1 MAELVHQSEIGKSA
15 IGADVVA
22 DRAEARD
29 ARVDGDVNVGAGA
42 ARMHPADRDA
52 LHIGGEHPR
61 AAGRTAGLIGLT
73 VDDEVGR
80 RRVGCGRELD
90 IGDGRPQRQPRQ
102 PPALFLGA
110 PIRRGVEPIG
120 DIAAGRPGW
129 RQGQAAELDH
139 IGQVV
144 AVGGRIGVAGVLP
157 GAVAD
162 RGDRGVSRHAGEK
175 GDGRVPGIR
184 ERGGRHGHASLF
196 AGGPTNRSRPPSQC
210 ATPGSGARACRA
222 RVRSH
227 DFIRAAIEMQNS
239 RSGTG
244 HRGGVLAAR

>member
-1 MAELVHQSEIGKSA
+1 MPELVHQSEIGKSA
-15 IGADVVA
+15 IRADVVA

-29 ARVDGDVNVGAGA
+29 ARVNGDVDVGAGA

-73 VDDEVGR
+73 IDDEVGR

-102 PPALFLGA
+102 PSALFLGA
-110 PIRRGVEPIG
+110 PVRSGVEPIG
-120 DIAAGRPGW
+120 DDPAGRPGW
-129 RQGQAAELDH
+129 RQGQSAPLDH

-144 AVGGRIGVAGVLP
+144 AVSGRIRCWPAVLP

-162 RGDRGVSRHAGEK
+162 RGDRGVTRTLPA
-175 GDGRVPGIR
+175 
-184 ERGGRHGHASLF
+184 
-196 AGGPTNRSRPPSQC
+196 SRPERK
-210 ATPGSGARACRA
+210 ATVGIQASGNGEVGMGMPQPLLRFCGPNQSKIAKRTNHTSR
-222 RVRSH
+222 
-227 DFIRAAIEMQNS
+227 RAARRTIET
-239 RSGTG
+239 GTRLSPPG
-244 HRGGVLAAR
+244 LLLPREVR